1 MRVDPQQSPEEKEED
16 FDKKLEHITKYVAL
30 ALAFASTYYF
40 FVKLVFL

>member
-1 MRVDPQQSPEEKEED
+1 MRVDPQQSPEEKEGN
-16 FDKKLEHITKYVAL
+16 FQKKLEHITKYVAL